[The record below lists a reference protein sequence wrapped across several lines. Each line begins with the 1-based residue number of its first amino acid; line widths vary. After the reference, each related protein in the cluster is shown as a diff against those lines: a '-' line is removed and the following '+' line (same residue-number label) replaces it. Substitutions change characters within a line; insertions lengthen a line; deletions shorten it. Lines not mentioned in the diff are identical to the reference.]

1 MAITSKTL
9 TAAPQSRKRHTVYRN
24 GKLVRVYYT
33 DSGKDTGGGTAT
45 KKMIHS
51 GKDHKGKGAKGM
63 WAPTQQMINEFRSY
77 GRDFIQQKY
86 KLSTARLNY
95 LSAAINKAADGKTG
109 PVAKSGFIAA
119 SGRFGDGGPVQA
131 STDNPVFQR
140 KMMLNLENDSDKAQG
155 SHHEWAQP
163 TSISSLIT
171 SQLRQSQNAPADFFE
186 AWASTKGGKT
196 ELLARDSSSFGIDVK
211 YTPDSEAGT
220 AMAEEESLVAYG
232 PQTKM
237 AESNSM
243 GAFGTTMVM
252 DPFYGEDQEEHSADD
267 GHGHGVTPEGDQYS
281 ATNLPAGAGSDG
293 LVNPWSEGYGGAQ
306 NAYGPSAQTMAAAT
320 MEAMALANAYF
331 APQRMELAYQLGDM
345 ETDMRRLAVNLG
357 RQVDD
362 PVLQAKLY
370 KEGMRAVRTLDVQ
383 QNSMAFQMA
392 EGRRQEELRN
402 FQFYDQLAQNEYQL
416 RIQDEQWAQDYA
428 LRENQYKLQYKQ
440 LEMMHDAANPPT
452 PSSSEV
458 PGTED
463 SPVGGQ
469 TPPPTQNAPVTT
481 PKFNFADYL
490 SNPILTSN
498 YSSNQ
503 GKPGPGN
510 LL

>member
-1 MAITSKTL
+1 MAITTTRL
-9 TAAPQSRKRHTVYRN
+9 TAAPQSRKRHKVYRN

-33 DSGKDTGGGTAT
+33 DSGKDTGGGTKT
-45 KKMIHS
+45 IKK
-51 GKDHKGKGAKGM
+51 GTTPFKGNT

-86 KLSTARLNY
+86 KLTTSKLNY
-95 LSAAINKAADGKTG
+95 LAKAINKAIEGKTA
-109 PVAKSGFIAA
+109 PVAQSGFIAA
-119 SGRFGDGGPVQA
+119 AGRFGDGGPAQT

-171 SQLRQSQNAPADFFE
+171 SQLRTAQNAPADYFE
-186 AWASTKGGKT
+186 AWAQTKGGKVD
-196 ELLARDSSSFGIDVK
+196 LLARDSSAFGIDVAF
-211 YTPDSEAGT
+211 TPDQQDT
-220 AMAEEESLVAYG
+220 ATAEEESLVAYG

-252 DPFYGEDQEEHSADD
+252 DPFYGEADQEDHAGHDHGD
-267 GHGHGVTPEGDQYS
+267 GTYS
-281 ATNLPAGAGSDG
+281 ATNLPPGAGEDG
-293 LVNPWSEGYGGAQ
+293 LINPWSEGHGGAM
-306 NAYGPSAQTMAAAT
+306 NSYGPNAQTMAAAT

-383 QNSMAFQMA
+383 QNSMAFQMGEA
-392 EGRRQEELRN
+392 RRQEELRN
-402 FQFYDQLAQNEYQL
+402 FNFYDQLAQNEYQL

-428 LRENQYKLQYKQ
+428 LRENQYKMQMQQ
-440 LEMMHDAANPPT
+440 LMMMNDAANPPT
-452 PSSSEV
+452 PSSSDV

-463 SPVGGQ
+463 SPVGNNQ
-469 TPPPTQNAPVTT
+469 TPPPTSTAPK
-481 PKFNFADYL
+481 PLNIQDML
-490 SNPILTSN
+490 SSQATAPYAYKT
-498 YSSNQ
+498 
-503 GKPGPGN
+503 GGGN